1 MAPSTFS
8 SSSRQ
13 WNALRNPRIVRMSSA
28 FGGKDRH
35 SKVCTVKGLRDR
47 RIRLSIP
54 TAIQLYDLQHKLGLS
69 QPSKVIDW
77 LIEVTKLDIDML
89 PPLQI
94 PYGFHHIFHPQPQQQ
109 QTLLPHY
116 HQFSLGGI
124 YGENLST
131 FLKDDVRGIH
141 HQNFFANKS
150 SYWGL
155 DSQHSSSRLK
165 GKEAE
170 NLIMSISQK
179 CEQENQVGIIEDYNN
194 QELFLPGL
202 LNNAMAYN
210 NSYHSEPSSLS
221 LSSQFGSQGPLF
233 PSSYNVLPHQ
243 STSGSGVQF
252 ASSNLDVPSGGGQ
265 LLFCPSS
272 AAPASLFTR
281 YAPLFMANL
290 SEVESDDPRSQF
302 NHEGVYLNL

>member
-1 MAPSTFS
+1 MKESMAPSTFS

-77 LIEVTKLDIDML
+77 LIEVTKLNIDKL

-116 HQFSLGGI
+116 HQLSLGGI
-124 YGENLST
+124 YGANLST
-131 FLKDDVRGIH
+131 FLKDDVRGN
-141 HQNFFANKS
+141 HQPNFFENKS
-150 SYWGL
+150 SYWDL

-165 GKEAE
+165 GKQAE
-170 NLIMSISQK
+170 NLMSISQK
-179 CEQENQVGIIEDYNN
+179 CGQEIDGYNR
-194 QELFLPGL
+194 QEFFLPGL
-202 LNNAMAYN
+202 LNSAITYN
-210 NSYHSEPSSLS
+210 NSYHSETSSLS
-221 LSSQFGSQGPLF
+221 LSSSQFGSHGP
-233 PSSYNVLPHQ
+233 
-243 STSGSGVQF
+243 
-252 ASSNLDVPSGGGQ
+252 

-272 AAPASLFTR
+272 AAPASPFTP
-281 YAPLFMANL
+281 YAPLFMANS
-290 SEVESDDPRSQF
+290 SEVEIDA
-302 NHEGVYLNL
+302 